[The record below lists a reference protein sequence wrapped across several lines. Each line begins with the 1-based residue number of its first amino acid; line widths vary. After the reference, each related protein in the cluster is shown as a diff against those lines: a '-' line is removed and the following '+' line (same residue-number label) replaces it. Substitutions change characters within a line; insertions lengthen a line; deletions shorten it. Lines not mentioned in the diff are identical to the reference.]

1 MQEGNL
7 LNTEGKKINYLS
19 QVRRRTK
26 KGTIHPWVATATAWQ
41 LFTYH
46 SQPKWHWYA
55 VAFAPTIPKLVWNR
69 REIKNITREIR
80 N

>member
-41 LFTYH
+41 LLR
-46 SQPKWHWYA
+46 
-55 VAFAPTIPKLVWNR
+55 TIPNQNGTGMQLPSHRQSQSWYGTVVKSK
-69 REIKNITREIR
+69 I
-80 N
+80 